1 MNERL
6 WWRLPLAVFV
16 VVLGIRLV
24 TLVSL
29 ERDVLSRWPAW
40 TETDEHGTLV
50 WAERLAAGNWLDS
63 PPFRHFARWQR
74 RFGTP
79 EQWDSW
85 YPRNAYYQ
93 GVLYPYLVALARVAF
108 GEPVFPVRLAQNLLA
123 AAAAAALAAAS
134 RNVAARRGSPRLSLA
149 AGAVA
154 GLAVGLYAPA
164 LFHDGFVQRDGPLL
178 SLSTLLLAAPFLR
191 PARTVAGGAVTGL
204 LAGATVL
211 FKQTAMPLALASVWA
226 VGRGGDDGGSRQQ
239 RRRLAAGALGLAIP
253 LALLVARNLAV
264 GASPLAYD
272 TRQVAGFA
280 EYVAYGSDG
289 SVVPSPLTGTI
300 LEAAKGSTWKA
311 AVLSVQSHRE
321 HPGAF
326 FVLTGKKVATFFHG
340 FEVPDN
346 ANFYLFQRRLFPLRF
361 LPVYAC
367 LLGPGLV
374 GLFLAVRQR
383 LLTQPETLT
392 VLAGLLVPFV
402 SSVLPAI
409 TSRYRLG
416 IAAPLAFGTGL
427 LVAYLLSD
435 VPARRK
441 AVAVAAAFVVSAV
454 TLLPPVIP
462 ASRFRAA
469 DEAVFEMLKSGRM

>member
-1 MNERL
+1 
-6 WWRLPLAVFV
+6 
-16 VVLGIRLV
+16 
-24 TLVSL
+24 
-29 ERDVLSRWPAW
+29 
-40 TETDEHGTLV
+40 
-50 WAERLAAGNWLDS
+50 
-63 PPFRHFARWQR
+63 
-74 RFGTP
+74 
-79 EQWDSW
+79 
-85 YPRNAYYQ
+85 
-93 GVLYPYLVALARVAF
+93 
-108 GEPVFPVRLAQNLLA
+108 
-123 AAAAAALAAAS
+123 
-134 RNVAARRGSPRLSLA
+134 LSLA

-178 SLSTLLLAAPFLR
+178 SLSSFLLAAPFLR
-191 PARTVAGGAVTGL
+191 TARTTAGCGVTGL
-204 LAGATVL
+204 LGGATIL
-211 FKQTAMPLALASVWA
+211 FKQTAVPLALASLWA
-226 VGRGGDDGGSRQQ
+226 VGREGEVGVSR
-239 RRRLAAGALGLAIP
+239 RRRLAAGAAALSIP

-264 GASPLAYD
+264 GAAPLAYD

-340 FEVPDN
+340 FEVPGN
-346 ANFYLFQRRLFPLRF
+346 ANFCLFQRRLFPLRF

-367 LLGPGLV
+367 VLGPGLV

-441 AVAVAAAFVVSAV
+441 AVAAALVVSAV

-462 ASRFRAA
+462 VSRFRAA

>member
-6 WWRLPLAVFV
+6 WWRLPLAVFA
-16 VVLGIRLV
+16 VVLGVRLV
-24 TLVSL
+24 YLASL

-50 WAERLAAGNWLDS
+50 WAERLAAGNWLDA
-63 PPFRHFARWQR
+63 PPFRHFAQWQR
-74 RFGTP
+74 PFGTP
-79 EQWDSW
+79 AQWNSW

-123 AAAAAALAAAS
+123 AAAAAALATAS
-134 RNVAARRGSPRLSLA
+134 RNVAARRGSPRLSVA

-178 SLSTLLLAAPFLR
+178 SLSTFLLAAPFLR
-191 PARTVAGGAVTGL
+191 TARTTAGCGVTGL
-204 LAGATVL
+204 LGGATIL
-211 FKQTAMPLALASVWA
+211 FKQTALPLALASLWA
-226 VGRGGDDGGSRQQ
+226 VGREGEVGDSR
-239 RRRLAAGALGLAIP
+239 RRRLAAGAAALSIP

-416 IAAPLAFGTGL
+416 IAAPLAFGAGL

-435 VPARRK
+435 GVPARRK
-441 AVAVAAAFVVSAV
+441 VCACVAALIVSAV

-469 DEAVFEMLKSGRM
+469 DEAVFEMLKSGRI